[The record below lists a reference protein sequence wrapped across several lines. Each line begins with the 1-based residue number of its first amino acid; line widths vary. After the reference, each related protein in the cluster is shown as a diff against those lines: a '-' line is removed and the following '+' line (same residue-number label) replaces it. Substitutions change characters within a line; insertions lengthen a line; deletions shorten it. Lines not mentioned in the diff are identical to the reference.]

1 MKEKILTELRKA
13 GDGYVSGTALCS
25 LLGISRQAVWKNIA
39 ALKENG
45 YQVESVASKGYR
57 LLSEPDKMYGPDIL
71 SRIDKDCLC
80 KQVESF
86 ECIDSTN
93 TKVKQLAEAGAKEGL
108 LVVAEEQTGGKE
120 DEEEYGRQSGY
131 RNLDVPVTSSNASDR
146 ADFRSDFVS
155 GTCNRRS
162 SRKVV

>member
-108 LVVAEEQTGGKE
+108 LVVAE
-120 DEEEYGRQSGY
+120 DEEEYGSQSRVSESGCPCYFVQRFRQS
-131 RNLDVPVTSSNASDR
+131 RFPV
-146 ADFRSDFVS
+146 
-155 GTCNRRS
+155 
-162 SRKVV
+162 

>member
-93 TKVKQLAEAGAKEGL
+93 TKVKQLAEAGERKDFWWLPKSRPVE
-108 LVVAEEQTGGKE
+108 KE
-120 DEEEYGRQSGY
+120 DEEEYGSQSRVSESGCPCCFAQRFRQSGF
-131 RNLDVPVTSSNASDR
+131 PV
-146 ADFRSDFVS
+146 
-155 GTCNRRS
+155 
-162 SRKVV
+162 

>member
-80 KQVESF
+80 K
-86 ECIDSTN
+86 
-93 TKVKQLAEAGAKEGL
+93 KV
-108 LVVAEEQTGGKE
+108 
-120 DEEEYGRQSGY
+120 
-131 RNLDVPVTSSNASDR
+131 DVLILQIQ
-146 ADFRSDFVS
+146 
-155 GTCNRRS
+155 
-162 SRKVV
+162 K